1 MALDINGYNR
11 TFKSFVDF
19 AQERISANRGKD
31 VADAHVNQLGNRK
44 VLAVTRSQTDEVH
57 KWLRTHDEY
66 DVNDRT
72 RSLFKAAI
80 ANMFGGEDR
89 IPDSVK
95 TAMLMDDYNC
105 GKPLTARRIMAVKA
119 AIDADGTA
127 KALSKAQAQEREQMR
142 IDNQFGN
149 FENEATKA
157 TALTD
162 GFTRAELKNLAKAV
176 NFLRAANPGMTEAD
190 AYREV
195 STPFT
200 KANRLFQYGGNFLKN
215 AGSFARGLQLLDDFA
230 AWHSDLVSFF
240 KDNTRGLTTNFANAD
255 TPTKLN
261 ANTYFAN
268 NQKYVEGLETFV
280 FRDLAND
287 PNADLS
293 KTGEELFG
301 VENNAMMRMCAHEHD
316 SQASGSLISIPPEKR
331 RVLYAAFDAF
341 GGIAKNADEAKAI
354 QDAQARDKRIRD
366 NLIFIARVIKNL
378 PALEAKMAKGQL
390 TAKDVIKICYPDFK
404 RPGRCDFRAINDFT
418 QGFDGVIAKKC
429 GAMAVGAVTNIMLM
443 TGCTVKEAIDSYK
456 NSKPIPILPH
466 LAGYSFGYSEH
477 RNGGTEQM
485 PADLKRGYNYG
496 VTDANGDQ
504 AGDMMLLA
512 EADYHNTL
520 TFPDGAKINASGR
533 PEHRAGVELAVE
545 KVKALCG
552 KGHTIQANAVG
563 YCLTQSANTPLNRAL
578 GNYGIFASEHV
589 VLDYTLS
596 KDEETGAVT
605 IKYASPKNLPIK
617 FSWTTTV
624 AVDGSSTS
632 TPLVVEPP
640 VKRLDAA
647 GAQAMVADACQRCG
661 VQLDQKRAARAAD
674 IMQRFCTN
682 MPLKNAKMF
691 ANFVLT
697 LNLTSDVKKS
707 EDAVAAEMAANI
719 REWSDFGTGK
729 QGIEDVEN
737 AVKDNFTDQMS
748 GAVEDAKEPNPRYF
762 KAKDGE
768 ISTSLVA
775 DANRGNFTINGQ
787 TIASRET
794 QDVISAFKQ
803 AIPSKTM
810 RQGLSYVFN
819 QTLPNTFTALMN
831 RTELAA
837 VKDKNGAKTDIL
849 AGVEKIVSRMTGN
862 GKYGTMTNGKKVGAV
877 NNYTLQVSED
887 GRSATMSMTCES
899 TIVSGVGPNPNA
911 TIGEVKHG
919 LVLTLDLSGE
929 KPVVTDAKIS
939 QEFSI

>member
-1 MALDINGYNR
+1 MALDVNGYNSV
-11 TFKSFVDF
+11 FKSFVDF
-19 AQERISANRGKD
+19 AQERIDANQAKA
-31 VADAHVNQLGNRK
+31 VADARVKQLGNRK
-44 VLAVTRSQTDEVH
+44 VLAITYSRTDEVH
-57 KWLRTHDEY
+57 KWLRTNDEY
-66 DVNDRT
+66 FVNDHT
-72 RSLFKAAI
+72 RKIFKQAI

-105 GKPLTARRIMAVKA
+105 GKPLTARRIMAVKV

-127 KALSKAQAQEREQMR
+127 KALSQAEAQRR
-142 IDNQFGN
+142 IDKKFGK
-149 FENEATKA
+149 FESEATKA
-157 TALTD
+157 TALSD

-176 NFLRAANPGMTEAD
+176 NFLRAANPGMTEAE
-190 AYREV
+190 AYQEV
-195 STPFT
+195 STPHT

-215 AGSFARGLQLLDDFA
+215 AGNFARGLQLLDDFA
-230 AWHSDLVSFF
+230 AWHKDVYDFF
-240 KDNTRGLTTNFANAD
+240 KANSTGIKTNFANAD

-261 ANTYFAN
+261 ANSHFAN
-268 NQKYVEGLETFV
+268 KQNDAEGLETFV

-287 PNADLS
+287 PHADLS

-301 VENNAMMRMCAHEHD
+301 VENNATMRMCALVHD

-331 RVLYAAFDAF
+331 RVLYAAFDALV
-341 GGIAKNADEAKAI
+341 GISKNAEEANAHEKAGI
-354 QDAQARDKRIRD
+354 RDKRIRD

-378 PALEAKMAKGQL
+378 PALEAKMAKGPL
-390 TAKDVIKICYPDFK
+390 TAKDVIKICYPDLKKPVRYDFK
-404 RPGRCDFRAINDFT
+404 AINDFT
-418 QGFDGVIAKKC
+418 MGFEDVIEEKC
-429 GAMAVGAVTNIMLM
+429 GEFSVSAVTNIMAM
-443 TGCTVKEAIDSYK
+443 TGCTLKEAISSFMT
-456 NSKPIPILPH
+456 SKPLPILPH
-466 LAGYSFGYSEH
+466 LAGYSFDYSEH
-477 RNGGTEQM
+477 RDGGAEQM
-485 PADLKRGYNYG
+485 QADLTRGYNYG
-496 VTDANGDQ
+496 VTDANGNKVE
-504 AGDMMLLA
+504 GKLLLA
-512 EADYHNTL
+512 EADYQNTL
-520 TFPDGAKINASGR
+520 TFPGGEKINASAK

-563 YCLTQSANTPLNRAL
+563 YCLTQSANAPLNRAL

-605 IKYASPKNLPIK
+605 ITYASPKNLPIK

-647 GAQAMVADACQRCG
+647 GAQAMVADACERRG
-661 VQLDQKRAARAAD
+661 VQLDKKRAARAAD
-674 IMQRFCTN
+674 IMQRFCTD

-697 LNLTSDVKKS
+697 LTLTSDVKKS
-707 EDAVAAEMAANI
+707 EDAVAAEMAVNI
-719 REWSDFGTGK
+719 REWSDFGFGK

-737 AVKDNFTDQMS
+737 AVKDNLNDQIS
-748 GAVEDAKEPNPRYF
+748 GAVDDAKEANPSYF
-762 KAKDGE
+762 NAKDDE
-768 ISTSLVA
+768 ISKLFVT
-775 DANRGNFTINGQ
+775 DANRENFTINGQ
-787 TIASRET
+787 AIDSKET
-794 QDVISAFKQ
+794 KDVVSAFKQ
-803 AIPSKTM
+803 AIPGKTM

-831 RTELAA
+831 RTELASL
-837 VKDKNGAKTDIL
+837 KGKNGAKTDNL
-849 AGVEKIVSRMTGN
+849 AGIKKIVSRATGN
-862 GKYGTMTNGKKVGAV
+862 GKYQTMTNGEKEGSNA
-877 NNYTLQVSED
+877 NYNLQVSED
-887 GRSATMSMTCES
+887 GRRATMSITFES
-899 TIVSGVGPNPNA
+899 TILSGAVLDMDA

>member
-1 MALDINGYNR
+1 MALDVNGYNSV
-11 TFKSFVDF
+11 FKSFVDF
-19 AQERISANRGKD
+19 AQERIGANRAKD
-31 VADAHVNQLGNRK
+31 VADARVNQLGNRK
-44 VLAVTRSQTDEVH
+44 ILAITRSQTDEVH
-57 KWLRTHDEY
+57 KWLRTTDEY

-72 RSLFKAAI
+72 RAIFKAAV

-105 GKPLTARRIMAVKA
+105 GKPLTARRIMAVKV

-127 KALSKAQAQEREQMR
+127 KALSQAEAQRR
-142 IDNQFGN
+142 IDKKFGK
-149 FENEATKA
+149 FESEATKA
-157 TALTD
+157 TALSD

-176 NFLRAANPGMTEAD
+176 NFLRAANPGMTEAE
-190 AYREV
+190 AYQEV
-195 STPFT
+195 STPHT

-215 AGSFARGLQLLDDFA
+215 AGNFARGLQLLDDFA
-230 AWHSDLVSFF
+230 AWHKDVYDFF
-240 KDNTRGLTTNFANAD
+240 KANSTGIKTNFANAD

-261 ANTYFAN
+261 ANSHFAN
-268 NQKYVEGLETFV
+268 KQNDAEGLETFV

-301 VENNAMMRMCAHEHD
+301 VENNATMRMCALVHD

-331 RVLYAAFDAF
+331 RVLYAAFDALV
-341 GGIAKNADEAKAI
+341 GISKNAEEANAHEKAGI
-354 QDAQARDKRIRD
+354 RDKRIRD

-378 PALEAKMAKGQL
+378 PALEAKMAKGPL
-390 TAKDVIKICYPDFK
+390 TAKDVIKICYPDLKKPVRYDFK
-404 RPGRCDFRAINDFT
+404 AINDFT
-418 QGFDGVIAKKC
+418 MGFEDVIEEKC
-429 GAMAVGAVTNIMLM
+429 GEFSISAVTNIMAM
-443 TGCTVKEAIDSYK
+443 TGCTLKEAISSFMT
-456 NSKPIPILPH
+456 SKPLPILPH
-466 LAGYSFGYSEH
+466 LAGYSFDYSEH
-477 RNGGTEQM
+477 RDGGAEQM
-485 PADLKRGYNYG
+485 QADLTRGYNYG
-496 VTDANGDQ
+496 VTDANGNK

-512 EADYHNTL
+512 EADYQNTL
-520 TFPDGAKINASGR
+520 TFPGGEKINASAK

-563 YCLTQSANTPLNRAL
+563 YCLTQSANAPLSRAL

-596 KDEETGAVT
+596 KDDETGAVT
-605 IKYASPKNLPIK
+605 ITYSSPKTLPVK

-624 AVDGSSTS
+624 AVDGSCTS

-661 VQLDQKRAARAAD
+661 VQLDKKRAARAAD
-674 IMQRFCTN
+674 IMQRFCTD

-697 LNLTSDVKKS
+697 LTLTSDMKQR
-707 EDAVAAEMAANI
+707 DDTVAAEMAANI
-719 REWSDFGTGK
+719 RAWSDFGMGK

-748 GAVEDAKEPNPRYF
+748 GAVEDAKESNPRYF
-762 KAKDGE
+762 TAKDGE